1 MNTHVNLSH
10 KILQLR
16 IVLDNNCREN
26 QNTYLMSNAVHNT
39 KSNKGTEVQENTSWC
54 C

>member
-16 IVLDNNCREN
+16 KVLGNNCREN
-26 QNTYLMSNAVHNT
+26 QNTFLMSNAAHNT
-39 KSNKGTEVQENTSWC
+39 ECNKGTGVQENCS
-54 C
+54 